1 MKSPKIRFKEFQN
14 EWDLTTLGELNIEML
29 KGSGISKNDLKSN
42 GQIPCIHY
50 GELFTFYKELITQI
64 KHKTDFGSV
73 FSKINDVLMPT
84 SDVTPNGLA
93 KASCIKF
100 DNIALSGDILIL
112 RCCNKIDGLFLA
124 YIIRFN
130 QKQILQLVS
139 GTTVYH
145 IYAKD
150 MINFKFYLPTNL
162 KEQEAIGEFFRK
174 IDEILDLEKLRFK
187 KFENFKKTMLDKL
200 FVSSGENK
208 PRLRLGSFTSNWTSV
223 TLGEVCEYRR
233 GSFPQPYGLK
243 QWYDK
248 NGNPF
253 VQVFDVGENFKLKD
267 KTKSNI
273 SKLAESMSV
282 FIPKGS
288 LIVTLQGSIGRVA
301 ITHYDAFLDR
311 TLLYFQKFN
320 IKIDLYFFQYVLFLL
335 FQQEKQ
341 KAPGG
346 TIKTITKEALSSF
359 EFRIPSDIKEQEA
372 IGKFFKKI
380 DEILELSQKRISK
393 LENIKK
399 FLLNKMFV

>member
-1 MKSPKIRFKEFQN
+1 KEQEAIGEFFRKIDEILDLEKLRFKKFENFKKTMLDN
-14 EWDLTTLGELNIEML
+14 LFVASGENTPRLRLGYFTSEWNSTTLGELNIEML

-150 MINFKFYLPTNL
+150 MINFKFYLPTDR

-174 IDEILDLEKLRFK
+174 IDEIL
-187 KFENFKKTMLDKL
+187 
-200 FVSSGENK
+200 
-208 PRLRLGSFTSNWTSV
+208 
-223 TLGEVCEYRR
+223 
-233 GSFPQPYGLK
+233 
-243 QWYDK
+243 
-248 NGNPF
+248 
-253 VQVFDVGENFKLKD
+253 
-267 KTKSNI
+267 
-273 SKLAESMSV
+273 
-282 FIPKGS
+282 
-288 LIVTLQGSIGRVA
+288 
-301 ITHYDAFLDR
+301 
-311 TLLYFQKFN
+311 
-320 IKIDLYFFQYVLFLL
+320 
-335 FQQEKQ
+335 
-341 KAPGG
+341 
-346 TIKTITKEALSSF
+346 
-359 EFRIPSDIKEQEA
+359 
-372 IGKFFKKI
+372 
-380 DEILELSQKRISK
+380 ELSQNRISK

-399 FLLNKMFV
+399 YLLNKMFV

>member
-14 EWDLTTLGELNIEML
+14 EWNLTTLGELNIEML

-200 FVSSGENK
+200 FVASGENT
-208 PRLRLGSFTSNWTSV
+208 PRLRLGSFTSAWTSV
-223 TLGEVCEYRR
+223 TLGEVCEYRN
-233 GSFPQPYGLK
+233 GKSFESFIDEKGKYNLITLNSIDIKGNLKNEHKKISIYDEFLQKDDLIIILSDVAHGFFLGLTAVIPYNNL
-243 QWYDK
+243 
-248 NGNPF
+248 
-253 VQVFDVGENFKLKD
+253 
-267 KTKSNI
+267 
-273 SKLAESMSV
+273 
-282 FIPKGS
+282 
-288 LIVTLQGSIGRVA
+288 
-301 ITHYDAFLDR
+301 
-311 TLLYFQKFN
+311 
-320 IKIDLYFFQYVLFLL
+320 YVLNQRVGLLRKKYNINVYFLSAL
-335 FQQEKQ
+335 INNNQ
-341 KAPGG
+341 KYFASVGQG
-346 TIKTITKEALSSF
+346 TSQKNLSKKDIL
-359 EFRIPSDIKEQEA
+359 EFKFYLPTDLKEQEA